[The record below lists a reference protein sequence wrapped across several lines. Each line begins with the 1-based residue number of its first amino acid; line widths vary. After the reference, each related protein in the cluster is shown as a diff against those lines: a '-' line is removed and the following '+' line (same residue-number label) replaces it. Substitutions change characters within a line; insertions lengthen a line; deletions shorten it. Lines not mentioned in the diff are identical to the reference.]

1 MTPAVTPQPAP
12 QPTPPDQAIN
22 SVMKNDVTPTPAAA
36 PPKQGFWRTL
46 LMGAMNGLAGSERCD
61 QLWRRGGGRSCRP
74 ASAATAASR
83 EPAGRISQRFEHPF
97 P

>member
-46 LMGAMNGLAGSERCD
+46 LMGAMNGLAGAKGATSF
-61 QLWRRGGGRSCRP
+61 GGG
-74 ASAATAASR
+74 AAGGAAGQLAQQQQQV
-83 EPAGRISQRFEHPF
+83 ENQQAAGCQRFEHPF